1 MASTSHRQA
10 WIATRLAEHHA
21 CERAKNPKLAS
32 ALDRIDAAFP
42 HPNPPRLED
51 IYPLAALHLSMDYA
65 RRFEGARVVIGT
77 GFVEVE
83 LQLRADG
90 SARVA
95 A

>member
-1 MASTSHRQA
+1 MPSNSHRKS
-10 WIATRLAEHHA
+10 WIANRLAEHDA
-21 CERAKNPKLAS
+21 CERAKNPKLTS

-42 HPNPPRLED
+42 HPNPPSLED
-51 IYPLAALHLSMDYA
+51 IYPLAALHLSMEYA
-65 RRFEGARVVIGT
+65 RRFEGARVAIGT